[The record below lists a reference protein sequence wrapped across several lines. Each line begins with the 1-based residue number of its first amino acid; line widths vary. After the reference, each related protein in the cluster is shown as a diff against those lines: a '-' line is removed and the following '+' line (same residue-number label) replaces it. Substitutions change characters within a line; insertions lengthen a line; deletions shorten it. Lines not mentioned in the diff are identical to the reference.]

1 MEAAVDS
8 RSKDFLKY
16 AFELYPERDY
26 LIVTQPHTVPE
37 NALLSK
43 FTLVKKKLSNTF
55 SHVLYIIHRDFL
67 LEQNISMTRTEKTDF
82 EGITELLY
90 SMPSE
95 SGESSEQILANI
107 RDATER
113 HDSKW
118 LAYSARVEDSIV
130 ATFIISKDVNLDYY
144 KSHFHVQD

>member
-1 MEAAVDS
+1 
-8 RSKDFLKY
+8 
-16 AFELYPERDY
+16 
-26 LIVTQPHTVPE
+26 
-37 NALLSK
+37 
-43 FTLVKKKLSNTF
+43 
-55 SHVLYIIHRDFL
+55 
-67 LEQNISMTRTEKTDF
+67 MTRTEKTDY
-82 EGITELLY
+82 EGIGELLC

-95 SGESSEQILANI
+95 SGESSDQILANI

-144 KSHFHVQD
+144 KSHFHVQDQILMAEHERKGHARLIYSLINPIFEKSTRFMLKELLRLSGKTCLYFEIQS